1 MSSGERRHLVLPHPV
16 VEAATVQ
23 EHERAA
29 RVVVRPDGQVAVW
42 NGNVGPCEIADH
54 DTQGVIPSQECQPRC
69 HNPSVPHTS
78 PDELA
83 QVFDLLGPLYRQTV
97 RNLEQASTLPV
108 GVRAVLDLL
117 RVRESLTVPRIA
129 DVLGLSR
136 QFVQR
141 CVNEAEEAGWVELRT
156 NPAHQRS
163 SLVVITE
170 SGRELVT
177 GIRAGE
183 SESLAPVAATI
194 SRDDVAACVRVLTQL
209 LDLVRLGPG

>member
-1 MSSGERRHLVLPHPV
+1 MPH
-16 VEAATVQ
+16 A
-23 EHERAA
+23 
-29 RVVVRPDGQVAVW
+29 
-42 NGNVGPCEIADH
+42 
-54 DTQGVIPSQECQPRC
+54 
-69 HNPSVPHTS
+69 S

-83 QVFDLLGPLYRQTV
+83 AVFDLLGPLYRQTV
-97 RNLEQASTLPV
+97 RNLEQASTVPV

-129 DVLGLSR
+129 NVLGLSR

-141 CVNEAEEAGWVELRT
+141 CVNEAEEVGWVESRP

-183 SESLAPVAATI
+183 AESLAPVAATM

-209 LDLVRLGPG
+209 LGLARLGPG

>member
-1 MSSGERRHLVLPHPV
+1 M
-16 VEAATVQ
+16 A
-23 EHERAA
+23 
-29 RVVVRPDGQVAVW
+29 
-42 NGNVGPCEIADH
+42 
-54 DTQGVIPSQECQPRC
+54 
-69 HNPSVPHTS
+69 HTS

-83 QVFDLLGPLYRQTV
+83 KVFDLLGPLYRQTV
-97 RNLEQASTLPV
+97 RNLEQTGAPPV

-141 CVNEAEEAGWVELRT
+141 CVNEAEEVGWVELRT

-163 SLVVITE
+163 SLVVITQ

-177 GIRAGE
+177 RIRAGE
-183 SESLAPVAATI
+183 AETLAPVAATM

-209 LDLVRLGPG
+209 LDLVRVGPG

>member
-1 MSSGERRHLVLPHPV
+1 MPH
-16 VEAATVQ
+16 A
-23 EHERAA
+23 
-29 RVVVRPDGQVAVW
+29 
-42 NGNVGPCEIADH
+42 
-54 DTQGVIPSQECQPRC
+54 
-69 HNPSVPHTS
+69 S

-83 QVFDLLGPLYRQTV
+83 TVFDLLGPLYRQTV
-97 RNLEQASTLPV
+97 RNLEQASTVPV

-141 CVNEAEEAGWVELRT
+141 CVNEAEEVGWVESRT

-183 SESLAPVAATI
+183 AESLAPVAATM

-209 LDLVRLGPG
+209 LGLARLGTG

>member
-1 MSSGERRHLVLPHPV
+1 MG
-16 VEAATVQ
+16 
-23 EHERAA
+23 
-29 RVVVRPDGQVAVW
+29 D
-42 NGNVGPCEIADH
+42 
-54 DTQGVIPSQECQPRC
+54 
-69 HNPSVPHTS
+69 TS

-83 QVFDLLGPLYRQTV
+83 KVFDLLGPLYRQTV
-97 RNLEQASTLPV
+97 RNLERASTLPV

-117 RVRESLTVPRIA
+117 WVRESLTVPRIA

-141 CVNEAEEAGWVELRT
+141 CVNEAEEAGWVGLRT

-177 GIRAGE
+177 GIRARE
-183 SESLAPVAATI
+183 AESLAPVAATM
-194 SRDDVAACVRVLTQL
+194 SRDDVAACVRVLTRL
-209 LDLVRLGPG
+209 LDLVRVGPG

>member
-1 MSSGERRHLVLPHPV
+1 MPH
-16 VEAATVQ
+16 A
-23 EHERAA
+23 
-29 RVVVRPDGQVAVW
+29 
-42 NGNVGPCEIADH
+42 
-54 DTQGVIPSQECQPRC
+54 
-69 HNPSVPHTS
+69 S

-83 QVFDLLGPLYRQTV
+83 AVFDLLGPLYRQTV
-97 RNLEQASTLPV
+97 RNLEQASTVPV

-141 CVNEAEEAGWVELRT
+141 CVNEAEELGWVESRP

-183 SESLAPVAATI
+183 AESLAPVAATM

-209 LDLVRLGPG
+209 LGLARLGTG